1 MKIGVKQVLSEAM
14 NYWRRY
20 FKKLA
25 MISFFMFLLN
35 VFVYVLFYIPLEEA
49 PLGWVPIIV
58 IMAFLM
64 IIFLPKHYMAVRILF
79 YSMMYENDMTIKQ
92 AYRQTKRKYWRWW
105 GYLLIIIL
113 PALVLMIIGI
123 PFANIISVIFVSFA
137 RAFIYALSP
146 MIAIEEK
153 PNISLK
159 KSIKMIKG
167 NYLPILVIVIITA
180 TSLSV
185 VSAIFSSIF
194 RTETIE
200 YLVFGMAFS
209 IAYFFI
215 FPFVAITEVVVY
227 AQLKEKHTL
236 HSS

>member
-35 VFVYVLFYIPLEEA
+35 VLVYVFPHIPPEGAL
-49 PLGWVPIIV
+49 LGLVLVAAV
-58 IMAFLM
+58 IFMGIF
-64 IIFLPKHYMAVRILF
+64 IFLPKHYMAVRILF
-79 YSMMYENDMTIKQ
+79 YSTMCGNEITTRQ
-92 AYRQTKRKYWRWW
+92 AYRQTKGKYWRWV
-105 GYLLIIIL
+105 GYILIIML
-113 PALVLMIIGI
+113 PMFVLLLVRM
-123 PFANIISVIFVSFA
+123 PFAHIISTIYVALASTFL
-137 RAFIYALSP
+137 YALSP
-146 MIAIEEK
+146 MIAIEDK

-167 NYLPILVIVIITA
+167 NYLPILVIVIITV
-180 TSLSV
+180 SLLSV
-185 VSAIFSSIF
+185 ISRIFYSVF
-194 RTETIE
+194 ETETVA
-200 YLVFGMAFS
+200 YLIFGMSYA

-215 FPFVAITEVVVY
+215 FPFIAITEVIVY

-236 HSS
+236 